1 MKVIGDD
8 GKEVPVICSSS
19 DLVGKVINHAC
30 FLDDEDTESWFR
42 GVAVQML
49 GKNRFLV
56 RYNDFP
62 DETFVQPLCKDFKA
76 WNVRLLELE
85 PADLIGTSI
94 PHLYTDEDSGE
105 GRWWNAEVADLD
117 KDSTDA
123 EDSCFLIMYD
133 ENEKAE
139 EGQQEKQE
147 YYLESLLGNYLNN
160 RVQIAMD
167 LDGDVGDENE
177 EDGRI

>member
-1 MKVIGDD
+1 
-8 GKEVPVICSSS
+8 
-19 DLVGKVINHAC
+19 
-30 FLDDEDTESWFR
+30 
-42 GVAVQML
+42 ML
-49 GKNRFLV
+49 
-56 RYNDFP
+56 
-62 DETFVQPLCKDFKA
+62 
-76 WNVRLLELE
+76 RLLTL
-85 PADLIGTSI
+85 T
-94 PHLYTDEDSGE
+94 
-105 GRWWNAEVADLD
+105 R

-123 EDSCFLIMYD
+123 ENSCFFIMYD

>member
-1 MKVIGDD
+1 
-8 GKEVPVICSSS
+8 
-19 DLVGKVINHAC
+19 
-30 FLDDEDTESWFR
+30 
-42 GVAVQML
+42 
-49 GKNRFLV
+49 
-56 RYNDFP
+56 
-62 DETFVQPLCKDFKA
+62 
-76 WNVRLLELE
+76 
-85 PADLIGTSI
+85 
-94 PHLYTDEDSGE
+94 
-105 GRWWNAEVADLD
+105 
-117 KDSTDA
+117 
-123 EDSCFLIMYD
+123 MYD